1 MSSSGASFG
10 VSVESVSLL
19 SSDRNE
25 TITHSTESGGD
36 AMSGVSVGTGV
47 GDDSEGV
54 EVAVTTRRKRGIPEF
69 STEVLLTKHCCSRSV
84 VTCFRKLSQ
93 VDIDRVRE
101 HLYGHPPF
109 NIHS

>member
-1 MSSSGASFG
+1 MSSSGASSG

-47 GDDSEGV
+47 GDNIEGV
-54 EVAVTTRRKRGIPEF
+54 EVAVTTRWKRGMYCTPTSWGEPNLHAEKR
-69 STEVLLTKHCCSRSV
+69 EVGLRPT
-84 VTCFRKLSQ
+84 
-93 VDIDRVRE
+93 RVQPLDGVGVASKIGRAVQ
-101 HLYGHPPF
+101 
-109 NIHS
+109 

>member
-36 AMSGVSVGTGV
+36 AVSGVSVGTGV
-47 GDDSEGV
+47 GDDIEGV
-54 EVAVTTRRKRGIPEF
+54 EVAVTTRRKRGMYCTPTSWAEPNLHAK
-69 STEVLLTKHCCSRSV
+69 SGRLGSAQLGS
-84 VTCFRKLSQ
+84 
-93 VDIDRVRE
+93 
-101 HLYGHPPF
+101 
-109 NIHS
+109 NN